1 MTDQE
6 MMEWL
11 KTHPQK
17 EVETMLGEAMELA
30 FKDLGLED

>member
-6 MMEWL
+6 MMEWM
-11 KTHPQK
+11 KTHPK
-17 EVETMLGEAMELA
+17 EEVEATLEKAMELA

>member
-6 MMEWL
+6 MMEWM
-11 KTHPQK
+11 KTHPK
-17 EVETMLGEAMELA
+17 EEVEAALAEAMELT

>member
-6 MMEWL
+6 MMEWMN
-11 KTHPQK
+11 THPK
-17 EVETMLGEAMELA
+17 EEVEAALAEAMELA

>member
-6 MMEWL
+6 MIEWI
-11 KTHPQK
+11 KTHPK
-17 EVETMLGEAMELA
+17 EEVETLLEKAMELA